1 VASAGQ
7 PLIAFSPEI
16 QAYYQTLRGWLMIR
30 MYRHSTV
37 NRMTAKARRVVRA
50 LFEQFMND
58 TGLLPERW
66 RDKLKGLDEP
76 AIARQIAD
84 YIAGMTD
91 RYALEEYRKLLD

>member
-1 VASAGQ
+1 
-7 PLIAFSPEI
+7 
-16 QAYYQTLRGWLMIR
+16 
-30 MYRHSTV
+30 
-37 NRMTAKARRVVRA
+37 VVRA